1 MRKIISRE
9 NEEKKR
15 RRNQLIIGGILI
27 VVMGLSTIGYSLNS
41 GNKTSDTSSSLV
53 YNNLQ
58 FTKTSGYWNVAKD
71 SLSFSFTYN
80 PNEIVKTNSALNL
93 INSYSSKPLYVYSDN
108 SNSETEI
115 YRNFVYLN
123 GIVLRMQEAC
133 PENQTCKGDIPTK
146 NCSNNFIIIKENNET
161 TSIKQDN
168 NCVFIYGR
176 KDNLLNLTDSFLY
189 KITGIQ

>member
-9 NEEKKR
+9 SEEKKR

-41 GNKTSDTSSSLV
+41 GNKTTDSSSSLI
-53 YNNLQ
+53 YNKLQ

-71 SLSFSFTYN
+71 SLSLSFTYS
-80 PNEIVKTNSALNL
+80 PNEITKTSSSLNL
-93 INSYSSKPLYVYSDN
+93 ISSYSGEPLYVYSDN

-133 PENQTCKGDIPTK
+133 PENQTCKGDVPTK
-146 NCSNNFIIIKENNET
+146 NCSNYFIIIKENNVT
-161 TSIKQDN
+161 TSINQN
-168 NCVFIYGR
+168 QNCVFIYG
-176 KDNLLNLTDSFLY
+176 KKENLLNLTDSFLY